1 MSTWARRLRG
11 TIGMG
16 LTWALGWAVIGG
28 GVMEGIFDPHGKI
41 LDMWPQTLAI
51 PGFIGGVV
59 FSGLL
64 WATAG
69 RRRFEE
75 LSLSRF
81 AGWGAVVGVLLGS
94 LALAAGAAG
103 GVASLWV
110 RVAVILGPMALLS
123 AVSATGS
130 LALPRLAARSTRHR
144 LPAHPSAAGPEK
156 DEGAEQG

>member
-1 MSTWARRLRG
+1 MGNWARRLRG

-28 GVMEGIFDPHGKI
+28 GVMEGIFDPDGKL

-75 LSLSRF
+75 LTLASF
-81 AGWGAVVGVLLGS
+81 GGWGAAVGILLGS
-94 LALAAGAAG
+94 LALAAGLAP
-103 GVASLWV
+103 GVAPLWL
-110 RVAVILGPMALLS
+110 RVAVIVGPPALLS
-123 AVSATGS
+123 AVSAAGT
-130 LALPRLAARSTRHR
+130 LALARLAAGRNR
-144 LPAHPSAAGPEK
+144 LEGTSAREPIGPG
-156 DEGAEQG
+156 EGGNGG

>member
-130 LALPRLAARSTRHR
+130 LALARLAAGGSR
-144 LPAHPSAAGPEK
+144 LASGPPRDAIGPADDDSAE
-156 DEGAEQG
+156 

>member
-1 MSTWARRLRG
+1 
-11 TIGMG
+11 MG
-16 LTWALGWAVIGG
+16 LTWAFGWAVIGG
-28 GVMEGIFDPHGKI
+28 GVMEGIFDPHGEI

-69 RRRFEE
+69 RRRFEQ

-103 GVASLWV
+103 GVASFWL
-110 RVAVILGPMALLS
+110 RAAVIIGPMALLS

-130 LALPRLAARSTRHR
+130 LALARLAAGGGR
-144 LPAHPSAAGPEK
+144 LESGPRP
-156 DEGAEQG
+156 GALGSVDGDPEA